1 MPIEGSNLC
10 RLASKGFSRHAPGRV
25 QMKLTELENK
35 LREEFE
41 EEKEELQLELIDYK
55 GYVDLYKAEKQ
66 DAEKKLE
73 KLLKEQTPPPHL
85 RRDPLLQGFAPQVF
99 IASS

>member
-1 MPIEGSNLC
+1 
-10 RLASKGFSRHAPGRV
+10 
-25 QMKLTELENK
+25 MKLKELENK

-41 EEKEELQLELIDYK
+41 EEKEELQLELVDYK

-85 RRDPLLQGFAPQVF
+85 RRDPLLQGFAPQVS